1 MRNSYDDGVTPTEQL
16 TNALTEWQN
25 EPSLADLKQDYTE
38 ATSSHDEQVTRIDTW
53 LDNLHVRGKA
63 KPKPKKGF
71 SGSQPKLIRK
81 QAEWRYAA
89 LSEPFLSADDIF
101 SCSPVS
107 PGDKEAAIQNT
118 IILNNQFNTQL
129 DKVRLIDESVRTAV
143 DEGTLIYRVGWD
155 YEYETRMTGVP
166 LIQLTPTDDP
176 NVMEQHEQIHEM
188 MDSAPD
194 DYNQLPPELIQA
206 HEAMMEDG
214 VAYVGE
220 IIGYEEEEEIHVIK
234 NQPTV
239 EVCDY
244 RDITIDPTAKSNP
257 DKAEFIIYEFETS
270 KSELSKSGVNYQNI
284 ENIKTSQASPLAHSD
299 GREHHSV
306 NFNFKDDARKKFVAY
321 EYWGFYDIDNSGV
334 TTPIVATWVGDT
346 LIRMEEN
353 PFPDKKLPFV
363 FVPYL
368 LVRGSVYGEPDGE
381 LLIDNQKIVGAITRG
396 MIDLMG
402 RSANGQMGFR
412 TDALD
417 LVNQRKYDNGQ
428 DYNFNPNVD
437 PRNAII
443 THTYPEI
450 PQSASYMLD
459 MNNSE
464 AESLTGVRAFNSNS
478 SRGLGDTA
486 TEARGA
492 LDAASKR
499 ELGILRRLAEGVKQV
514 GRKIIA
520 MNAEF
525 LSDTEVVRVT
535 NDKFVEIRRDDL
547 SGKFDLRL
555 SISTAESDNEKASE
569 LSFMLQTMGNN
580 QDAEITRMLQADIA
594 RLRKMP
600 DLAKR
605 LEEYSPEPDPFRVKQ
620 QELEIAL
627 LEAKV
632 FNEQAKGQ
640 ENAVDVELKKAK
652 TQTEQS
658 KSRSLDSGS
667 DKVDLDFLQEESGT
681 KHQQALEKQDL
692 DRNAKLDLKAV
703 ESMLTPRAE

>member
-1 MRNSYDDGVTPTEQL
+1 
-16 TNALTEWQN
+16 
-25 EPSLADLKQDYTE
+25 
-38 ATSSHDEQVTRIDTW
+38 
-53 LDNLHVRGKA
+53 
-63 KPKPKKGF
+63 
-71 SGSQPKLIRK
+71 
-81 QAEWRYAA
+81 
-89 LSEPFLSADDIF
+89 
-101 SCSPVS
+101 
-107 PGDKEAAIQNT
+107 
-118 IILNNQFNTQL
+118 
-129 DKVRLIDESVRTAV
+129 
-143 DEGTLIYRVGWD
+143 
-155 YEYETRMTGVP
+155 
-166 LIQLTPTDDP
+166 
-176 NVMEQHEQIHEM
+176 
-188 MDSAPD
+188 
-194 DYNQLPPELIQA
+194 
-206 HEAMMEDG
+206 
-214 VAYVGE
+214 
-220 IIGYEEEEEIHVIK
+220 
-234 NQPTV
+234 
-239 EVCDY
+239 
-244 RDITIDPTAKSNP
+244 
-257 DKAEFIIYEFETS
+257 
-270 KSELSKSGVNYQNI
+270 
-284 ENIKTSQASPLAHSD
+284 
-299 GREHHSV
+299 
-306 NFNFKDDARKKFVAY
+306 
-321 EYWGFYDIDNSGV
+321 
-334 TTPIVATWVGDT
+334 
-346 LIRMEEN
+346 
-353 PFPDKKLPFV
+353 
-363 FVPYL
+363 
-368 LVRGSVYGEPDGE
+368 
-381 LLIDNQKIVGAITRG
+381 
-396 MIDLMG
+396 
-402 RSANGQMGFR
+402 
-412 TDALD
+412 
-417 LVNQRKYDNGQ
+417 
-428 DYNFNPNVD
+428 
-437 PRNAII
+437 
-443 THTYPEI
+443 
-450 PQSASYMLD
+450 MLD